1 MIEIICNKDDSDK
14 SEKNPKDKGVSIR
27 RPKNIKQIGDVS
39 SDKKIYIE
47 DYAFTYINSIA
58 YNNPEEEQ
66 AGVLLGELMKEGTEK
81 CVFVKGVIKASLMN
95 TSETGIYFNE
105 SVWNKIYSD
114 TEKYFPDLSVVG
126 WYAIMPQVTDERMAR
141 LRKLHLD
148 NFAGNMKTLY
158 LVDTAKK
165 EEHFYLYENGSLKR
179 QKGYV
184 CFYERNYEMQ
194 EYMLERSEK
203 KSCEDAKTD
212 RVVKNIRNVIREKEE
227 LKEQRKNGGFM
238 YGVSAFLVVVI
249 IVIGINLINNYEHM
263 KHLNQSVDNLMNQLE
278 GNIDGDDVR
287 TTNADAAPA
296 ADGDDDGNA
305 IKVNKLSGDVY
316 PTESISTGNTGSASK
331 NDTGISRNDDA
342 GKNDNNTQNGSQN
355 DSQNSSQNSGQNTAG
370 TAAEASSVDI
380 SGGQGSDDDN
390 TDSFVPADSS
400 NSSSSDNNNVPAGNY
415 STYTV
420 KSGDTLMGICKRHYG
435 TTTKYTEVMQYNG
448 LSDSNVLY
456 IGQEIKLPD

>member
-14 SEKNPKDKGVSIR
+14 SEKNPKDNNTCIR

-66 AGVLLGELMKEGTEK
+66 AGVLLGELAREGNEK
-81 CVFVKGVIKASLMN
+81 CVFVKGVIKAALGD
-95 TSETGIYFNE
+95 TSDTGIYFNE
-105 SVWNKIYSD
+105 NIWNKIYSD

-126 WYAIMPQVTDERMAR
+126 WFAVVPEVTDERMAR
-141 LRKLHLD
+141 LKKLHLD

-158 LVDTAKK
+158 LVDTVEK
-165 EEHFYLYENGSLKR
+165 EEHFYLYENGTLKR

-203 KSCEDAKTD
+203 KSCEDAAGD
-212 RVVKNIRNVIREKEE
+212 RVVKNIRNVIRAKEE
-227 LKEQRKNGGFM
+227 LKEQRKSGSFM
-238 YGVSAFLVVVI
+238 YGVNAFLVVVI
-249 IVIGINLINNYEHM
+249 IVIGINLMNNYERM
-263 KHLNQSVDNLMNQLE
+263 KRLNQSVNNLMDQLE
-278 GNIDGDDVR
+278 GNVRGGQDGSDKASQDVDSSG
-287 TTNADAAPA
+287 NSS
-296 ADGDDDGNA
+296 DDGNA

-316 PTESISTGNTGSASK
+316 PLEENSTTTQAASETAKTTQQTEVT
-331 NDTGISRNDDA
+331 
-342 GKNDNNTQNGSQN
+342 
-355 DSQNSSQNSGQNTAG
+355 
-370 TAAEASSVDI
+370 
-380 SGGQGSDDDN
+380 GGQGSDN
-390 TDSFVPADSS
+390 DSDEGTLSTVSS
-400 NSSSSDNNNVPAGNY
+400 AKPENY

-435 TTTKYTEVMQYNG
+435 TTTKCQEVMQYNG
-448 LSDSNVLY
+448 LDDSNVLY